1 MKKNGFTLIE
11 LMIVIAIIAL
21 LAAVALPKFSTVTDD
36 AKIANVRSNLS
47 VLRTAINM
55 FNAKYGVYPTIAGAA
70 TANINTNGDIPASGT
85 TNGFSLQTYYDKSS
99 FPDTPRGTNVQPVGT
114 PDLNRVQ
121 VSNVTPFAAAA
132 LNSYGWRYRQTTG
145 EIHADLYQG
154 AYGDATIN
162 WTIE

>member
-47 VLRTAINM
+47 TVRTAINM
-55 FNAKYGVYPTIAGAA
+55 FNAKYGVYPTLAANGNIVPLTGALNDKA
-70 TANINTNGDIPASGT
+70 TAA
-85 TNGFSLQTYYDKSS
+85 NGFSLQTYYDKTEM
-99 FPDTPRGTNVQPVGT
+99 PDIPRGTNVQPVGT

>member
-55 FNAKYGVYPTIAGAA
+55 FNAKSMVL
-70 TANINTNGDIPASGT
+70 NTMLFVI
-85 TNGFSLQTYYDKSS
+85 Y
-99 FPDTPRGTNVQPVGT
+99 
-114 PDLNRVQ
+114 
-121 VSNVTPFAAAA
+121 
-132 LNSYGWRYRQTTG
+132 
-145 EIHADLYQG
+145 
-154 AYGDATIN
+154 
-162 WTIE
+162 